1 MGSSVGPRLGSGAD
15 YSGCRRAALA
25 STISPRNHKLD
36 RAQRESE
43 KRVAAA
49 LHRIRRIASTMFWPC
64 ETQNIDLP
72 QLRTISSG
80 FLFDVKDIPQVEP
93 LEWGADQRCT

>member
-1 MGSSVGPRLGSGAD
+1 MRIIQENAPEPPYHLAISPRL
-15 YSGCRRAALA
+15 
-25 STISPRNHKLD
+25 IRNHKLD
-36 RAQRESE
+36 GAQRKSE

-49 LHRIRRIASTMFWPC
+49 LHRIWRIASTMFWPC